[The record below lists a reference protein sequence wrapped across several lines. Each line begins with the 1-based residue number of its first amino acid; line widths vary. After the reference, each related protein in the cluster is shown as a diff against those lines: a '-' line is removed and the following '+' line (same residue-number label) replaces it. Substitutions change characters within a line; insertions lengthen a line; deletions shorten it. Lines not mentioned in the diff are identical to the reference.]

1 MCEHCKASFVPLAG
15 EFICSIATI
24 FERPGI
30 TLTRTNTFAF
40 AALFLRVL
48 LYFVGFQR
56 KDMPGANGARQASGE
71 GGSNDGIVSEIRF
84 KRLSGDAQE
93 VAMATTAA
101 GTDTPQLPALLLLR
115 INCET
120 PSFRLEFRVGSSSGH
135 SARCNSAQAHRCYR
149 TLYCVPH
156 RPRRSHR
163 SSAAQSRFLLR
174 WGAAVVRL
182 HRR

>member
-1 MCEHCKASFVPLAG
+1 MNTVRLRLSHSLANLYALSQQSSEGPASHSHAQIHLHMQ
-15 EFICSIATI
+15 
-24 FERPGI
+24 
-30 TLTRTNTFAF
+30 
-40 AALFLRVL
+40 ALFLRVL

-56 KDMPGANGARQASGE
+56 KDMPGARQASGE

-120 PSFRLEFRVGSSSGH
+120 PSFRLECRVGSSSGH

-163 SSAAQSRFLLR
+163 SSAAQSRFFLR